1 MGRTKGGTNKKHTT
15 EEKLAIVLRYLNDH
29 ESMPEIQKKTGISN
43 GQISNWV
50 RIYQQKGPEGL
61 ERKRGGNPF
70 AALHASK
77 SLTEVERL
85 RLENFKLTL
94 ENERLKKG
102 YQVKGVGGNKEY
114 VPTNK
119 TNTTSRKG

>member
-1 MGRTKGGTNKKHTT
+1 MGRPKGGTNKKYTT

-29 ESMPEIQKKTGISN
+29 ESMKEIQRKTGISH

-50 RIYQQKGPEGL
+50 RIYQQEGPEGL
-61 ERKRGGNPF
+61 ERKRVGNPF

-102 YQVKGVGGNKEY
+102 YQVKEVGGKKEY
-114 VPTNK
+114 VPLGK
-119 TNTTSRKG
+119 TNTRSQKR